1 MPTEEKA
8 ASDYTEYVKKRASV
22 VGRREF
28 SDSLFN
34 SLILQSSVGRGLGNT
49 PEGPP
54 PTPSG
59 EYGVLTGFDYPDKVL
74 WYPNFGDPGDFT
86 VEFFFKC
93 WDVNEFQRLCYLFI
107 PGSDAIR
114 LNINEGTLSIVS
126 YHNINGII
134 SKSITSVTP
143 NTWYHVA
150 ITRSGSNFYASING
164 STFEVDLQLVDLTN
178 AELYIGGTDDG
189 DESYPFYSGSISN
202 FRISGPLYTPG
213 TYTIPSLPLSASG
226 ARLLLLAKPGAEF
239 ADSTGTYVSE
249 YSCGWEA
256 GPIPSIPQPRTDYGV
271 LTGFSS
277 DNVMTYPGFGISG
290 DFTMECFFKSSD
302 PANADYEPICF
313 FENDGE
319 APYIGILLDYGFI
332 KIRTD
337 SSEDTIPIAQIEA
350 NTWYHIALTRSG
362 TDFYTSINGQTSLN
376 IDIIDTNISNVDF
389 YIGWYGST
397 EDYLFSGSISNLRI
411 SSVAKYTE
419 NYTVPTIPMEP
430 SETDLLL
437 LLAKPDAPFADTV
450 LSPRTPKVSET
461 NCGWA
466 PGPIDLPTT
475 DYGVLT
481 GFDTSSLY
489 YDSFSLPQ
497 SFTVEFFFKANTFS
511 NSPYLFTVRNADL
524 STYFSGYVS
533 SYGDITVENTGFESD
548 NNLSG
553 TIGYAS
559 LNTWYHYALTREGS
573 NWYLSVNGTTSACG
587 TGSIA
592 FNSQQLIIGDYES
605 DGTFNKLF
613 GSISN
618 FRISSVAKYTN
629 PTLGYTVPSVPLQSE
644 STDLL
649 LLLAKP
655 DAPFADTIF
664 LNSERTPK
672 EPTDTCKWGPG
683 PIVAP
688 ITNYGVLTGFDT
700 SSLYYNSFSL
710 PQSFTVE
717 LFFNASDFSFGNY
730 LFTFADTSYYFTG
743 YCIQSGMFFESDE
756 LELNDTSIGNINI
769 NTGTWYHTALTRDGS
784 NWYASIN
791 GNTVSY
797 GVGSQT
803 FDSMS
808 LIIGGFEKEVSST
821 NLRGSISNFRI
832 SNYARYTTNYYQVPS
847 VPMTPASTDLLLLLA
862 QPNAK
867 FVDSSSYNRTPETT
881 CEWGPGEP
889 IVV

>member
-1 MPTEEKA
+1 MPTVEKA

-74 WYPNFGDPGDFT
+74 YYPNFGDPGDFT
-86 VEFFFKC
+86 VELFFKC
-93 WDVNEFQRLCYLFI
+93 WDVNYFQRVWGFHSNSGDENVILTI
-107 PGSDAIR
+107 DSR
-114 LNINEGTLSIVS
+114 
-126 YHNINGII
+126 II
-134 SKSITSVTP
+134 SYQYDDANGGYTRTITTLTP
-143 NTWYHVA
+143 NTWYH
-150 ITRSGSNFYASING
+150 IGLTRSESSWYASING
-164 STFEVDLQLVDLTN
+164 STFEIDLGSPDLTG
-178 AELYIGGTDDG
+178 AELCVG
-189 DESYPFYSGSISN
+189 DESPNDTPFLTGSISN

-226 ARLLLLAKPGAEF
+226 AKLLLLANPGAEF
-239 ADSTGTYVSE
+239 ADSTGRYVSE

-271 LTGFSS
+271 LTGFSGDS
-277 DNVMTYPGFGISG
+277 TLWYPNFGMTG
-290 DFTMECFFKSSD
+290 DFTMEFFFKSSD
-302 PANADYEPICF
+302 PQNAYYDALCF
-313 FENDGE
+313 FQTGE
-319 APYIGILLDYGFI
+319 SSPYIGIRLSNGSILFS
-332 KIRTD
+332 D
-337 SSEDTIPIAQIEA
+337 SEEEESELGSIEA
-350 NTWYHIALTRSG
+350 NTWYHVALSRSG
-362 TDFYTSINGQTSLN
+362 TEIYISINGHTQQRTDYLNLN
-376 IDIIDTNISNVDF
+376 ISEVGLNIGGFGGVDGQAYSCSISNV
-389 YIGWYGST
+389 
-397 EDYLFSGSISNLRI
+397 RI

-419 NYTVPTIPMEP
+419 SSYTVPTIPMEP

-450 LSPRTPKVSET
+450 LLPRTPKVSET

-481 GFDTSSLY
+481 GFD
-489 YDSFSLPQ
+489 DSVMWYPDFGSLPAN
-497 SFTVEFFFKANTFS
+497 FTVEFFFKCQDTESNQCVFYFDNVTNTHIGLYINEEFLAVES
-511 NSPYLFTVRNADL
+511 NDLEDNISILSRDTYYHVALSRN
-524 STYFSGYVS
+524 S
-533 SYGDITVENTGFESD
+533 
-548 NNLSG
+548 
-553 TIGYAS
+553 
-559 LNTWYHYALTREGS
+559 S
-573 NWYLSVNGTTSACG
+573 NWYASINGTTVEMAGASLDLTNASLCIG
-587 TGSIA
+587 NRRP
-592 FNSQQLIIGDYES
+592 NS
-605 DGTFNKLF
+605 TFDTF
-613 GSISN
+613 DPFISGSISN
-618 FRISSVAKYTN
+618 FRVSSVAKYTN

-664 LNSERTPK
+664 PESGRTPK
-672 EPTDTCKWGPG
+672 EPENTCKWGPG

-688 ITNYGVLTGFDT
+688 ITDYGVLTGFDS
-700 SSLYYNSFSL
+700 SSLYYDSFSL

-730 LFTFADTSYYFTG
+730 LFTFADTSYFLTG
-743 YCIQSGMFFESDE
+743 YCNQSGMFFESDE
-756 LELNDTSIGNINI
+756 LELNDTSIGNI

-791 GNTVSY
+791 GNTVSC

-803 FDSMS
+803 FDNMS
-808 LIIGGFEKEVSST
+808 LIIGGFQIEVSSS

-867 FVDSSSYNRTPETT
+867 FVDSSTFNRTPETT